1 MLDGNRSGR
10 SAKTRILVVDDDGP
24 EREGMCLA
32 LEAAG
37 FRADCVVSA
46 EEGRRHVGRFGSPD
60 LLLLAVRARSHTVE
74 VALCRDIH
82 ASGDVP
88 LIALTSEALYSE
100 ATLMEAC
107 FDDFIIRPA
116 EPGEIVMRVRRCLR
130 RWSAPGEG
138 GEDATAR
145 RSDGQAVAI
154 GSHTVRLTDR
164 EADLLRLLMRYPDR
178 ALGREYLLQQVW
190 PDEPVNDG
198 TLRVTVHRLRRKLEQ
213 ALGDRVSILSV
224 RGRGYLFAPH
234 APAAVAAGA
243 TPERAVA

>member
-1 MLDGNRSGR
+1 
-10 SAKTRILVVDDDGP
+10 
-24 EREGMCLA
+24 MCLA

-60 LLLLAVRARSHTVE
+60 LLLLAVRARSHAVE

-100 ATLMEAC
+100 TTLMEAC

-116 EPGEIVMRVRRCLR
+116 EPGEIVTRVRRCLR
-130 RWSAPGEG
+130 RWSAPAEG
-138 GEDATAR
+138 SEDLPAR
-145 RSDGQAVAI
+145 RGDGQAVEI
-154 GSHTVRLTDR
+154 GGHAVVLTDR

-190 PDEPVNDG
+190 PAEPVNDG
-198 TLRVTVHRLRRKLEQ
+198 TLRVTVHRLRRKLAQ
-213 ALGDRVSILSV
+213 ALGDRVLILSV
-224 RGRGYLFAPH
+224 RGRGYLLANH
-234 APAAVAAGA
+234 APAAAATEVAPA
-243 TPERAVA
+243 RAVA

>member
-1 MLDGNRSGR
+1 MSR

-60 LLLLAVRARSHTVE
+60 LLLLAVRARSHTAE
-74 VALCRDIH
+74 VALCREIH

-116 EPGEIVMRVRRCLR
+116 EPGSSITRSRYLVIRSLTLSHCGVLR
-130 RWSAPGEG
+130 
-138 GEDATAR
+138 
-145 RSDGQAVAI
+145 
-154 GSHTVRLTDR
+154 
-164 EADLLRLLMRYPDR
+164 MKR
-178 ALGREYLLQQVW
+178 A
-190 PDEPVNDG
+190 
-198 TLRVTVHRLRRKLEQ
+198 
-213 ALGDRVSILSV
+213 
-224 RGRGYLFAPH
+224 
-234 APAAVAAGA
+234 
-243 TPERAVA
+243 